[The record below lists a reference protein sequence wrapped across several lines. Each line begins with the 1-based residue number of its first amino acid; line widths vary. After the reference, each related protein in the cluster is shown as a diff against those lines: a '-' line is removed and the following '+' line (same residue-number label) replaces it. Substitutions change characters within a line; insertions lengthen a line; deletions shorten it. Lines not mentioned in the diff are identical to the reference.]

1 MDDHMQEYGERAS
14 SFQRPHGGFVSGDQ
28 SPETRGAAEEEEQP
42 MQLGRAQLSPSD
54 CRRWQRAFSVEH
66 EKHIRQV
73 LQRLLEDRLFVK
85 ELKYFSQPFI
95 VEVDASDFGVVLS
108 QRFRRR
114 VGGNKRRKLDTFVHR
129 EWKYSPRI
137 TGRSQGSPAFGSC
150 FGLPDTNPT
159 TLDCSLLLW
168 SFFCFEIHCKLVGHS
183 KDLQTNSALEKKSN
197 FFEYVLY
204 CYVTYIYTEFFLKKK

>member
-1 MDDHMQEYGERAS
+1 MGTSTTNSREVLGMDDHMQEYGERAS

-54 CRRWQRAFSVEH
+54 CRRWQRA
-66 EKHIRQV
+66 
-73 LQRLLEDRLFVK
+73 
-85 ELKYFSQPFI
+85 YFSQPFI

>member
-1 MDDHMQEYGERAS
+1 MGTSTTNSREVLGMDDHMQEYGERAS

-137 TGRSQGSPAFGSC
+137 TGRSQGTGAGNK
-150 FGLPDTNPT
+150 LMKRARTEDY
-159 TLDCSLLLW
+159 LHHLLFL
-168 SFFCFEIHCKLVGHS
+168 HC
-183 KDLQTNSALEKKSN
+183 
-197 FFEYVLY
+197 
-204 CYVTYIYTEFFLKKK
+204 